1 MTVATTN
8 NNIDQSSDAG
18 FRVWIQEIITALFTS
33 IGVTQTGDTGQIN
46 TSTVTRPVV
55 INTAAGYVIG
65 RFNDSLQSTSPIF
78 FKLEFGVG
86 SVQPTQCNAWIS
98 VGTGSNGSG
107 TLTGTV
113 STRFSICGGINP
125 GVTPIYNSRY
135 CYTATMG
142 FLGFTFK
149 INSIGSNGNLMTLLL
164 GRTCDD
170 TGTPTANAYMV
181 IATNSTTSQAVNAGN
196 AQCYSFVSSS
206 FATLASTSLFAAL
219 AFSLISVSS
228 VAVNG
233 KVTPFPCFS
242 RDQGLGVFPQIA
254 VTDQGVFLH
263 QTLNIAMSG
272 TTKHLMLVCGFPW
285 GVTGF
290 GGSSG
295 GFLLMIYE

>member
-1 MTVATTN
+1 MTVSTTN
-8 NNIDQSSDAG
+8 NNLDQSSDAG
-18 FRVWIQEIITALFTS
+18 FRVWIQELITALFTT
-33 IGVTQTGDTGQIN
+33 IGVTQTSDTGQIN

-78 FKLEFGVG
+78 FKMEFGTG
-86 SVQPTQCNAWIS
+86 STQPGQCNAWIT

-107 TLTGTV
+107 TLTGTLSV
-113 STRFSICGGINP
+113 RNSICGGLVPPNNSA
-125 GVTPIYNSRY
+125 IYNSRF
-135 CYTATMG
+135 CYTATLG

-149 INSIGSNGNLMTLLL
+149 IASVTSGNLMSLLL

-170 TGTPTANAYMV
+170 TGTPSANAYMV
-181 IATNSTTSQAVNAGN
+181 ITTNSTTTQALNAGT

-206 FATLASTSLFAAL
+206 FATLASAVTFSSL

-254 VTDQGVFLH
+254 VTDQGVSTH
-263 QTLNIAMSG
+263 ETLNIAMSG
-272 TTKHLMLVCGFPW
+272 TTKHIMLVCGFPW
-285 GVTGF
+285 GASGF
-290 GGSSG
+290 GQSSNG
-295 GFLLMIYE
+295 ALLMIYE